1 MNTWWSDQQIQVLR
15 VGDVMPLPLMVET
28 NWAAEGWEVNVILVT
43 DVEASGYS
51 SYQPI
56 WTHREPYTDLGGNTD
71 EAQRVTDAALRAFGD
86 RLRAVLADP
95 PAPQVAG

>member
-1 MNTWWSDQQIQVLR
+1 MDSWWSDKQVQVLR

-43 DVEASGYS
+43 DVERSGYS
-51 SYQPI
+51 SSLPI
-56 WTHREPYTDLGGNTD
+56 WSHLEPYTDLGGSTA
-71 EAQRVTDAALRAFGD
+71 EAQRVTDAALIAFGD

-95 PAPQVAG
+95 APPIAE